1 MKNIFNIA
9 VIGLIIV
16 SMISCSEEKPSERSV
31 QYMGDTDMYD
41 AVPYDTYT
49 TNPVFENG
57 ITAQLPVEGTI
68 ARGMVVY
75 DYPDSEEGYQMAKDS
90 LHAPIA
96 VSEERLIKGEA
107 TYKLYCAICHGDTG
121 DGMGTL
127 VKNEKFLGV
136 PNYKDREITEG
147 SIYHVIMYGRNMMGS
162 HASQTSEEDRWQI
175 TMHVLDL
182 KSELNGEPLW
192 STTQKD
198 TTDTVEEIVADDNIS
213 EEENA
218 SNEAH

>member
-9 VIGLIIV
+9 VTGLIIV
-16 SMISCSEEKPSERSV
+16 SMISCSKEKPSKRSV

-68 ARGMVVY
+68 ARGTVVY

-90 LHAPIA
+90 LHSPIP
-96 VSEERLIKGEA
+96 VSEERLSKGA
-107 TYKLYCAICHGDTG
+107 TTYKLYCTICHGDTG

-162 HASQTSEEDRWQI
+162 HASQLTEKERWEVVQYVEHLR
-175 TMHVLDL
+175 TELL
-182 KSELNGEPLW
+182 K
-192 STTQKD
+192 
-198 TTDTVEEIVADDNIS
+198 
-213 EEENA
+213 
-218 SNEAH
+218 

>member
-9 VIGLIIV
+9 VTGLIIV
-16 SMISCSEEKPSERSV
+16 LMISCSNEKPSERSV
-31 QYMGDTDMYD
+31 QYMGDIDMYNP
-41 AVPYDTYT
+41 VPYDTYT
-49 TNPVFENG
+49 SNPFFENG

-68 ARGMVVY
+68 ARGTVVY
-75 DYPDSEEGYQMAKDS
+75 DYPNSEAGYQMAKDS
-90 LHAPIA
+90 LHSPIP
-96 VSEERLIKGEA
+96 VSEERLIKGAA

-162 HASQTSEEDRWQI
+162 HASQITEQERWEVVQYVE
-175 TMHVLDL
+175 HLRAELL
-182 KSELNGEPLW
+182 K
-192 STTQKD
+192 
-198 TTDTVEEIVADDNIS
+198 
-213 EEENA
+213 
-218 SNEAH
+218 